1 MKKIL
6 ILLLT
11 ALTLFAFAQDSSGT
25 TDSSG
30 TESTESTD
38 TTESTESTEST
49 DSTTESTDSTD
60 TTTESTDTS
69 MESTDAAST
78 DAAAGTVADVIT
90 SSPDHATLLAAVE
103 AAGLAETLA
112 GTGPY
117 TVFAP
122 NDSAFEAYVASAGLA
137 SADDLLADPNLAS
150 VLEGHVVSGALLSAD
165 ILAQAEAAGGTL
177 EVAALNGSP
186 ITVTVDGGTVTL
198 NGSATVTTADLA
210 AGNGVVHVIDGVLAP
225 AAAQ

>member
-1 MKKIL
+1 MKKLL

-11 ALTLFAFAQDSSGT
+11 AFTLFAFAQDTSGG
-25 TDSSG
+25 TDSTG
-30 TESTESTD
+30 TESTG
-38 TTESTESTEST
+38 TESTGTEST
-49 DSTTESTDSTD
+49 DSTSTDSTA
-60 TTTESTDTS
+60 
-69 MESTDAAST
+69 TDAT
-78 DAAAGTVADVIT
+78 AAAGTVVDVIT
-90 SSPDHATLLAAVE
+90 ASPDHTTLLAAVE

-117 TVFAP
+117 TIFAP
-122 NDSAFEAYVASAGLA
+122 NDAAFEAYVTSAGLT

-150 VLEGHVVSGALLSAD
+150 ILEGHVVPSALLSTD
-165 ILAQAEAAGGTL
+165 IVAQAEAAGGTL

-186 ITVTVDGGTVTL
+186 ITITVDGGTVTL
-198 NGSATVTTADLA
+198 NGTATVTMPDMA

>member
-1 MKKIL
+1 MKKLL
-6 ILLLT
+6 ILLL
-11 ALTLFAFAQDSSGT
+11 AAFTLFAFAQDTSG
-25 TDSSG
+25 G
-30 TESTESTD
+30 TESTE
-38 TTESTESTEST
+38 TESTGTET
-49 DSTTESTDSTD
+49 TD
-60 TTTESTDTS
+60 TTTDTAA
-69 MESTDAAST
+69 TDAT
-78 DAAAGTVADVIT
+78 AAAGTVVDVIT
-90 SSPDHATLLAAVE
+90 TSPDHATLLAAVE

-122 NDSAFEAYVASAGLA
+122 NDAAFEAYVASAGLT

-150 VLEGHVVSGALLSAD
+150 ILEGHVVPSALLSTD
-165 ILAQAEAAGGTL
+165 IVAQAEAAGGTL

-186 ITVTVDGGTVTL
+186 ITITVDGETVTL
-198 NGSATVTTADLA
+198 NGTATVTTADLA